1 MVNLLPLLLLLENW
15 KVQQCTVY
23 KMQSTEAS
31 LTFQL
36 TLNLRVKER
45 KSEVA
50 T

>member
-15 KVQQCTVY
+15 EVQQCTVY
-23 KMQSTEAS
+23 KLQLTEAS
-31 LTFQL
+31 LTFQQ
-36 TLNLRVKER
+36 TLNPGVKER